1 MLDRLALIAFFLIL
15 SVSPHAQT
23 CELTLK
29 GKVLDEHT
37 EQPIEFASVYVKE
50 LVKGTVTDAQ
60 GNFEIK
66 SLCAGDYHLVVRH
79 VGCETQNIY
88 FQLRADTSWT
98 VFVEHHSQ
106 MLNEVAV
113 EDHAQES
120 QSQEVES
127 IGSKEMNRQLSK
139 NLGQTLEN
147 MSGVAAIKNGNGVSK
162 PVVHGLS
169 GNRLT
174 ILNNGIAQ
182 SGQQWG
188 FDHAPEIDP
197 LLANRITVIKGVGA
211 VEFMGSSLGSVI
223 LVEPKRIEK
232 EPHLHGKA
240 RYFFNTNGLG
250 NGLNVELQQ
259 YHKWVAWKVSGTLK
273 KVGDSKAPNYYLS
286 NTGIEEYNFAAE
298 LEKQITKKWT
308 SNLYYSSFNTQIGIL
323 RGSHVGNLTDLQ
335 ASFEREEPFF
345 TKDKFSYDIENPRQE
360 VNHHLFKASSKYLFS
375 EQAWV
380 ELVYAKQLNY
390 RKEFD
395 VRRGGRD
402 DMPALSLDQESDF
415 VEAKFH
421 YYFKNKWHLKSGIQ
435 WNEVNNQNL
444 PETGILPLI
453 PNYISTERAAFLIA
467 AKSYEKLN
475 LEFGARV
482 EEESR
487 KVASISNTFPREIL
501 NFDNYYLNYTASA
514 GAQYA
519 VSNQLSINYNIGFAT
534 RNPEVNELYSNGL
547 HQGVSGIEEGD
558 INLDSEQAIKNT
570 LSFATNKKDKFFA
583 ELLLYHQYIQDYIY
597 LQAQDQFRLTIRG
610 AFPVFKYEQT
620 DAQIYGLDFVTK
632 YQVSEKL
639 LTELNYSF
647 IRGNETDD
655 NTALI
660 NLPSNSILSTT
671 SYQIPELSSFK
682 NVELQLIHKYVFE
695 QKNITAEQDFVAP
708 PEGYYLLGFRVSAEK
723 QLKGIRLETHLGV
736 ENALNT
742 EYRDY
747 LNRQRYF
754 ADELGRNFTVGLVVK
769 F

>member
-1 MLDRLALIAFFLIL
+1 MLDRLILIAFCTIL
-15 SVSPHAQT
+15 SVSSHAQT

-29 GKVLDEHT
+29 GKVLDEHS
-37 EQPIEFASVYVKE
+37 EQPIEFASVYVEE
-50 LVKGTVTDAQ
+50 LVKGTVTDAS

-66 SLCAGDYHLVVRH
+66 GLCRGDYHLVVRH
-79 VGCETQNIY
+79 VGCETQSIY
-88 FQLRADTSWT
+88 FQLQSDTAWT

-106 MLNEVAV
+106 MLNEVTV
-113 EDHAQES
+113 EDHVQES
-120 QSQEVES
+120 QNQEAES
-127 IGSKEMNRQLSK
+127 ISSKQMDRQLSK
-139 NLGQTLEN
+139 SLGQTLEN
-147 MSGVAAIKNGNGVSK
+147 MSGVSAIKNGNGVSK
-162 PVVHGLS
+162 PVVHGLY

-232 EPHLHGKA
+232 A

-250 NGLNVELQQ
+250 NGVNVELQQ
-259 YHKWVAWKVSGTLK
+259 YHKWLAWKVSGTLK
-273 KVGDSKAPNYYLS
+273 KVGDAKAPNYYLT

-323 RGSHVGNLTDLQ
+323 RGSQVGNLTDLQ
-335 ASFEREEPFF
+335 TAFDKEEPFF
-345 TKDKFSYDIENPRQE
+345 TNDKFSYQIENPRQE
-360 VNHHLFKASSKYLFS
+360 VNHHLLKASSKYLFS

-395 VRRGGRD
+395 VRRGGRG

-415 VEAKFH
+415 FEAKFH
-421 YYFKNKWHLKSGIQ
+421 YYFKNEWHLKSGIQ
-435 WNEVNNQNL
+435 WNKVNNQNL

-453 PNYISTERAAFLIA
+453 PNYLSTERAVFLIA
-467 AKSYEKLN
+467 AKSYEKLK

-487 KVASISNTFPREIL
+487 KVASISNTFPREVL

-519 VSNQLSINYNIGFAT
+519 VSDQLSINYNLGVAA

-570 LSFATNKKDKFFA
+570 LSFATKKKDKFFA

-597 LQAQDQFRLTIRG
+597 LQAQDEFRLTIRG

-632 YQVSEKL
+632 YQINEKL

-647 IRGNETDD
+647 IRGNEID
-655 NTALI
+655 NGIALI

-671 SYQIPELSSFK
+671 SYQIPEVKSLK
-682 NVELQLIHKYVFE
+682 NVELQMIHKYVFE
-695 QKNITAEQDFVAP
+695 QRNISEEQDFVAP
-708 PEGYYLLGFRVSAEK
+708 PEGYYLLGFRISAEK

-754 ADELGRNFTVGLVVK
+754 ADELGRNYTVGLVMN